1 MNKNDAILRV
11 LLTDHTYQT
20 LADLQTNLREFV
32 ARRAKWDPALK
43 KVEILY
49 LGGIAGLYAA
59 ANDVLYQLDF
69 INITFVLGVVF
80 LFCAVTY
87 RSLVAGV
94 LFVISCIAANFA
106 AFIYMRIADI
116 GITIDTIPVISL
128 GIGLGVDYGIYTI
141 SRVCDEVAAGRSLE
155 EAITTALRGTGAA
168 VLATFS
174 VIVGG
179 LAPWVFSPVLFH
191 NEMSVLLIILMFT
204 NLLVGLLILP
214 AYVAW
219 ARPRFVFGGLTEEER
234 RKETMAAVSS

>member
-1 MNKNDAILRV
+1 MD
-11 LLTDHTYQT
+11 
-20 LADLQTNLREFV
+20 
-32 ARRAKWDPALK
+32 
-43 KVEILY
+43 
-49 LGGIAGLYAA
+49 
-59 ANDVLYQLDF
+59 
-69 INITFVLGVVF
+69 
-80 LFCAVTY
+80 
-87 RSLVAGV
+87 S
-94 LFVISCIAANFA
+94 
-106 AFIYMRIADI
+106 
-116 GITIDTIPVISL
+116 
-128 GIGLGVDYGIYTI
+128 GIYAV
-141 SRVCDEVAAGRSLE
+141 SRICDECAEGRRLE

-234 RKETMAAVSS
+234 RKET